1 MMTSS
6 ISEGSFNLLFLG
18 TGVSTSIPNL
28 AHVVFCGNKRKS
40 SEGKGISRSAKSN
53 YSTFK
58 GTGED
63 IDGLCRVCEDAFYNY
78 DGKNRRNNVSV
89 AIIYNETAT
98 GNSISSNESTF
109 TDNDETNIDRKQRV
123 VVIDVGKTA
132 RDTFLRMF
140 PRYGLQRID
149 SIM

>member
-6 ISEGSFNLLFLG
+6 ISDGSFNLLFLG

-40 SEGKGISRSAKSN
+40 SEGKDISRSAKSN
-53 YSTFK
+53 R
-58 GTGED
+58 ED

>member
-6 ISEGSFNLLFLG
+6 ISDESFNLLFLG

-28 AHVVFCGNKRKS
+28 AHVVFCGKRKS
-40 SEGKGISRSAKSN
+40 SEGKDISRSAKSN

-63 IDGLCRVCEDAFYNY
+63 IDGSCRVCEDAFYNY

-98 GNSISSNESTF
+98 GNSISTNESTF

>member
-1 MMTSS
+1 MQSS
-6 ISEGSFNLLFLG
+6 PIPDGTFNLLFLG

-40 SEGKGISRSAKSN
+40 STSQADNVKK
-53 YSTFK
+53 
-58 GTGED
+58 
-63 IDGLCRVCEDAFYNY
+63 IDEENFNGSCRVCEDAFFNF

-89 AIIYNETAT
+89 AIIYNETT
-98 GNSISSNESTF
+98 TDSISSSESTL
-109 TDNDETNIDRKQRV
+109 TDSESDTNTSSRKRV

-140 PRYGLQRID
+140 PRFGLQTID

>member
-1 MMTSS
+1 M
-6 ISEGSFNLLFLG
+6 ISPIPDGTFNLLFLG

-40 SEGKGISRSAKSN
+40 YAGKDISCTNSN
-53 YSTFK
+53 STK
-58 GTGED
+58 GTENNM
-63 IDGLCRVCEDAFYNY
+63 DGSCRVCEDAFYNY

-98 GNSISSNESTF
+98 ENSISSDESTF
-109 TDNDETNIDRKQRV
+109 TDNDEANIYSKQRI

-132 RDTFLRMF
+132 RDAFLRMF
-140 PRYGLQRID
+140 PRFGLQKID